1 MNIAIIG
8 TGNVGGALA
17 KGWARAGHKIALGV
31 RDTQNFKGKDL
42 LNTAN
47 ISAYTIADAVKQS
60 EAILLATPPQA
71 IADVVKAMGDVNGKI
86 IIDAIN
92 SVRAKPEGYNN
103 TFEALMDLA
112 KGAELAKCFNT
123 TGFEN
128 MANPVYHQDLPIPH
142 EAGIDMFVAGD
153 SQKAKDTAIQLAKD
167 AGFAECY
174 DFGGS
179 DKAALLEQLVLIWI
193 NLALGQK
200 MGRNIAFKIL
210 KR

>member
-47 ISAYTIADAVKQS
+47 IS
-60 EAILLATPPQA
+60 
-71 IADVVKAMGDVNGKI
+71 
-86 IIDAIN
+86 
-92 SVRAKPEGYNN
+92 
-103 TFEALMDLA
+103 DLA